1 MIHHWPQRLGK
12 VNFLSSSTMLSFVG
26 IMLCLLGCFAPRASA
41 TDAATSKVQ
50 YKLLH
55 HVSYV
60 HPADQ
65 IRDGQLYLPDC
76 PGAHP
81 AVLLIHG
88 GEWTRGSN
96 HDTGVSFLAPRLAAR
111 GWVVFNINYRLVRQG
126 GAFPADVQ
134 DVKNALAWMILH
146 AKKYHINAR
155 DIIPVGLS
163 AGAHLAL
170 MAAYTIRAHRFP
182 ATQYRDVKLHVKAA
196 VGFYTPTDLSFINLL
211 INLLPKKS
219 WAYRAIFQ
227 YVEPYVEPWLKKHPH
242 HGLPTASPVFYAAD
256 GVPTLLLQGSMDY
269 IVPAFQATEMADAL
283 KKNGVPVQV
292 VIIPGAGHAFMSF
305 PDKARAVGFS
315 ALLKFLNQQYTS
327 GRKPVSA
334 LATVH

>member
-1 MIHHWPQRLGK
+1 MIHPRPQRLGK
-12 VNFLSSSTMLSFVG
+12 INLASASTLFLFLG
-26 IMLCLLGCFAPRASA
+26 IMLCPSGCPAHGAAPKLR
-41 TDAATSKVQ
+41 
-50 YKLLH
+50 YKLFH
-55 HVSYV
+55 RISYV

-65 IRDGQLYLPDC
+65 IRDGQLYLPDS

-88 GEWTRGSN
+88 GEWTCGSN
-96 HDTGVSFLAPRLAAR
+96 HNTGVSFLAPRLAAR

-269 IVPAFQATEMADAL
+269 IVPAFQATEMAAAL
-283 KKNGVPVQV
+283 KKNAVPEQV
-292 VIIPGAGHAFMSF
+292 VMIPNIGHAFMSF

-315 ALLKFLNQQYTS
+315 ALLKFLDQQTAP
-327 GRKPVSA
+327 GRTPAS
-334 LATVH
+334 TVAAVH

>member
-111 GWVVFNINYRLVRQG
+111 GWVVAEVPVSPRGTAISTVRVSAQSLGVLG
-126 GAFPADVQ
+126 GLLGV
-134 DVKNALAWMILH
+134 
-146 AKKYHINAR
+146 
-155 DIIPVGLS
+155 
-163 AGAHLAL
+163 AL
-170 MAAYTIRAHRFP
+170 MSR
-182 ATQYRDVKLHVKAA
+182 L
-196 VGFYTPTDLSFINLL
+196 
-211 INLLPKKS
+211 
-219 WAYRAIFQ
+219 
-227 YVEPYVEPWLKKHPH
+227 
-242 HGLPTASPVFYAAD
+242 GLYA
-256 GVPTLLLQGSMDY
+256 
-269 IVPAFQATEMADAL
+269 
-283 KKNGVPVQV
+283 
-292 VIIPGAGHAFMSF
+292 
-305 PDKARAVGFS
+305 
-315 ALLKFLNQQYTS
+315 
-327 GRKPVSA
+327 
-334 LATVH
+334 